1 MALDIFIAFLLQIAF
16 TIGVIFLL
24 GWLIALCNKV
34 FYSNFG
40 RFGNIVC
47 YVTGFIGAPIHE
59 LSHALFCL
67 IFFHRIREIKL
78 FQISDDGTMGYVIHS
93 YNRRNMYQRIGNFFI
108 GVAPIL
114 VMSGLLF
121 LLAWGLLPEFISDIG
136 AFSRSD
142 TGDAREFFA
151 QIGKVIVSFFS
162 AAVTWQWWVFVL
174 VGLFLALHMTLSG
187 ADIRNALG
195 GLLFILVILAIVDVI
210 VGVVSMEALNAMTS
224 AIVFV
229 GSGLLCIM
237 LLALAI
243 SVIAMLLSFIA
254 RIIRR

>member
-121 LLAWGLLPEFISDIG
+121 LLAWGLLPKFISDIG
-136 AFSRSD
+136 AFSRSN
-142 TGDAREFFA
+142 TSDAREFFA

-243 SVIAMLLSFIA
+243 SHP
-254 RIIRR
+254 

>member
-16 TIGVIFLL
+16 SIGVIFLL

-47 YVTGFIGAPIHE
+47 YITGFVGAPIHE

-136 AFSRSD
+136 GFITMICYFFINTVQSFSYGIND
-142 TGDAREFFA
+142 IKKI
-151 QIGKVIVSFFS
+151 QLK
-162 AAVTWQWWVFVL
+162 
-174 VGLFLALHMTLSG
+174 LH
-187 ADIRNALG
+187 NFP
-195 GLLFILVILAIVDVI
+195 FI
-210 VGVVSMEALNAMTS
+210 
-224 AIVFV
+224 
-229 GSGLLCIM
+229 
-237 LLALAI
+237 
-243 SVIAMLLSFIA
+243 
-254 RIIRR
+254 